1 MNTNKEMVIII
12 KKFNSGIGGRAD
24 KTYINSTN
32 QNTNK
37 EIFFLTT
44 THKTMDGT
52 LKTNLNDQV

>member
-1 MNTNKEMVIII
+1 MVIII

-37 EIFFLTT
+37 EFFFLTT

-52 LKTNLNDQV
+52 PKTNLNDQV